1 MTIYNENVRYNWDVF
16 LRLLWWYSKDRKW
29 VGFYYFKVDLIFALN
44 VRQRIHIFHIGKKT
58 LQLSRKLYSS
68 HCLKPVISGSRFTTS
83 IAWGIFTTTTTDIS
97 SKQIA
102 TCETILRAF
111 FVPLQW
117 LLICFQS
124 VWVAKQKRG
133 FKIAVNVILVGEE
146 AHKNQGPTHLQKD
159 TKNGT
164 AYNGVVLAMLDCK
177 K

>member
-29 VGFYYFKVDLIFALN
+29 VGFYYFQGWFNFA
-44 VRQRIHIFHIGKKT
+44 RIARLRAYFSYRKNT

-68 HCLKPVISGSRFTTS
+68 HCLKPVISGSRFTTT